1 MKKFSW
7 PSIVAIVVIF
17 VGLSHE
23 AWVSCG
29 KEFVTSGEE
38 TGGLSL
44 AAIESKLLADG
55 YTTIEEIELEDG
67 YYEVEGRM
75 SDGTEFEIYVD
86 PATGDIV
93 AYDDEDDDDEDDEND
108 QDEDEDD
115 DDDEDDDEDGDDD
128 EDD

>member
-29 KEFVTSGEE
+29 KRLAIGGEQA
-38 TGGLSL
+38 GSL
-44 AAIESKLLADG
+44 PLATIESKLLANG

-67 YYEVEGRM
+67 YYEVEGYM
-75 SDGTEFEIYVD
+75 SDGSEFEIYVD

-93 AYDDEDDDDEDDEND
+93 TYNDEDDDDNDDDRGNQEEDD
-108 QDEDEDD
+108 
-115 DDDEDDDEDGDDD
+115 
-128 EDD
+128 

>member
-29 KEFVTSGEE
+29 KRLVIGGEQA
-38 TGGLSL
+38 GNLPL
-44 AAIESKLLADG
+44 ATIESKLLANG

-67 YYEVEGRM
+67 YYEVEGYM
-75 SDGTEFEIYVD
+75 SDGSEFEIYVD

-93 AYDDEDDDDEDDEND
+93 TYNDEDDDDE
-108 QDEDEDD
+108 EDD
-115 DDDEDDDEDGDDD
+115 GGDHDDDVDDDRGNQEEDD
-128 EDD
+128 